1 MKQFYE
7 RLILLLQI
15 EFIIFTETANM
26 ILGTILGHMVMCMLL
41 SAFVVALHLWFLP
54 EGGNPLKE
62 AL

>member
-7 RLILLLQI
+7 RLIFLFQI

-26 ILGTILGHMVMCMLL
+26 ILGTIRGHMVMCMLL
-41 SAFVVALHLWFLP
+41 SGFVAALHLWFLP